1 MSIVSYYNDNNLLSL
16 CLVNMGNYKR
26 ISIKEAKELISDDAT
41 IADVR
46 DLQSYS
52 LSHIQNAVHVSNE
65 NIQQFID
72 DANKAKPL
80 IIYCYRGNSSQDAAQ
95 YLSDKGFLDV
105 YSMDGGFEEW
115 SLNN

>member
-1 MSIVSYYNDNNLLSL
+1 MNGNNLLILLS
-16 CLVNMGNYKR
+16 VNMGNYKR
-26 ISIKEAKELISDDAT
+26 ISIVEAQGLMSDGAT
-41 IADVR
+41 IVDVR
-46 DLQSYS
+46 DPQSYS
-52 LSHIQNAVHVSNE
+52 MHHIDNAVHVSNE

-72 DANKAKPL
+72 DTDKTKPL

-115 SLNN
+115 PLNN